1 MANKNVRKF
10 AWLLL
15 AILGFGNG
23 VMTLTFYKQSTLSI
37 LTGAMQIVGG
47 IILLIVLHMVLRKK
61 RMGNPFDL

>member
-10 AWLLL
+10 TWLLL
-15 AILGFGNG
+15 AILGLGNG

-47 IILLIVLHMVLRKK
+47 IILLIVLHMVFKK
-61 RMGNPFDL
+61 KENGKSI